1 MSAFEGGIAADD
13 LAVLTHANVEPAS
26 EIDCKAALAAARDV
40 LEPITTSQSDY
51 PIDALGPLAQAC
63 SVIAD
68 QGQLNPAMVGQ
79 CLLGAASLLTQ
90 GLFNVETMAGIKPL
104 SLYLLTLGDSGDGK
118 STAED
123 VALMRVTEWQ
133 RAKGTAY
140 RRALAAAD
148 VARST
153 KKDP

>member
-1 MSAFEGGIAADD
+1 M
-13 LAVLTHANVEPAS
+13 
-26 EIDCKAALAAARDV
+26 
-40 LEPITTSQSDY
+40 
-51 PIDALGPLAQAC
+51 
-63 SVIAD
+63 
-68 QGQLNPAMVGQ
+68 
-79 CLLGAASLLTQ
+79 LTQ

-140 RRALAAAD
+140 RRAMASAEAA
-148 VARST
+148 RGT
-153 KKDP
+153 KKDPETVEMGATVPAL